1 MNEKVTE
8 NLTERVVVLM
18 TSKQK
23 ADIKCSAKAERLPLS
38 EFMRRR
44 ALGDDAILSVLVG
57 QIRES
62 TRNAAAA
69 LDHTLDWLADAQ
81 AHQPERDA
89 KARENARAEF
99 AEIAPKG

>member
-1 MNEKVTE
+1 MSAEPDE

-18 TSKQK
+18 TAKQK
-23 ADIKCSAKAERLPLS
+23 ADIKRSAKTEGLSLS

-44 ALGDDAILSVLVG
+44 ALEDDAMLSIVVG

-62 TRNAAAA
+62 TRNATAA
-69 LDHTLDWLADAQ
+69 LDHTLDRLADAQ

-89 KARENARAEF
+89 KARENA
-99 AEIAPKG
+99 KGGVL